1 VTAVAAPARVSIP
14 YKGLEYYAE
23 DDAAFFFGRERE
35 AGIVIGNLLAS
46 RLTLLYGPSGVGK
59 SSLLRAGVLPRLHAR
74 GDVAAVVFSSWIE
87 PPAPAL
93 AAALAAAVGLPQ
105 PEPDATLVEV
115 AEDCGRRFGGD
126 LLVVLDQFEEYFV
139 YHPADD
145 GPGSFAQQLPA
156 LLRRGDL
163 QVSVLI
169 SIREDALARLDR
181 FKGRIPNLFDNYL
194 RVAHLDGASARE
206 AILGPL
212 AQYAKQVPD
221 EQQVGIEP
229 ELVDEI
235 LDQVETGKVTI
246 GVTGAG
252 AVDGAA
258 AGGRIESPYLQL
270 VLTRLWREESAAGSR
285 VLTRATLRRLGGAGQ
300 IVRTHLDDA
309 LGKLPVAQQETAA
322 AVFRFLVTPSGTK
335 IAYRVGDLAEYAER
349 PREEVSFVLTALAAR
364 ETRIVRPVGDDAYEI
379 YHDVLATAILDWRG
393 RYLRSRE
400 AAAAARRRRRNT
412 RLLVLGVV
420 VAGAAVGA
428 AFYKQSQKTT
438 EAQNQALLA
447 EARAAPGFAGI
458 LRPGEGPLAG
468 ADFSPDGRQIVTAAA
483 AGGLTTW
490 RARSRARIENV
501 DSAALTGFRFAA
513 HRDVAVAAGDS
524 PFVWTPATG
533 RTAPLRVGPVEDAA
547 FDPAGTT
554 IATAGA
560 DGIVRI
566 VDWKTHRVVRRI
578 YVPDRSA
585 VRSVDWGPAGDRV
598 ALAGDDGFA
607 LTVSVPSGRV
617 ITRVPPLA
625 KAVDVIRYGPAGA
638 SLLTAGEDG
647 VARVLT
653 PTAGGGSLRTTE
665 LREGRSPLHAAGFSP
680 DGRLVATGGVD
691 GVVCVWD
698 WSARRRTLRFRQP
711 TAVTSLAFSRDGR
724 RLVTTGIDG
733 SARLWSVTR
742 PDLSIR
748 IVGSTLNRRGTALRV
763 VLAVSNVG
771 EADAPR
777 TTADVS
783 FPGLARRVA
792 VPPLRAGARRQVT
805 IGIAVP
811 PHASERT
818 VFVARVDGD
827 FSVVE
832 SSYGN
837 NAATSGP
844 VLALPDLALTTVAA
858 GRVGDVVK
866 VTVDVVNR
874 GQAASGATTLAAAG
888 PGLRSGPVAIPALAP
903 HRRIRRV
910 VALHASGPVRSGR
923 IAVTVDPRHSQA
935 EPGYV
940 NNTDYSPVPPPLAL
954 IG

>member
-1 VTAVAAPARVSIP
+1 VIGVIVVGAAVAA
-14 YKGLEYYAE
+14 
-23 DDAAFFFGRERE
+23 
-35 AGIVIGNLLAS
+35 
-46 RLTLLYGPSGVGK
+46 
-59 SSLLRAGVLPRLHAR
+59 
-74 GDVAAVVFSSWIE
+74 
-87 PPAPAL
+87 
-93 AAALAAAVGLPQ
+93 
-105 PEPDATLVEV
+105 
-115 AEDCGRRFGGD
+115 
-126 LLVVLDQFEEYFV
+126 
-139 YHPADD
+139 
-145 GPGSFAQQLPA
+145 
-156 LLRRGDL
+156 
-163 QVSVLI
+163 
-169 SIREDALARLDR
+169 
-181 FKGRIPNLFDNYL
+181 
-194 RVAHLDGASARE
+194 
-206 AILGPL
+206 
-212 AQYAKQVPD
+212 
-221 EQQVGIEP
+221 
-229 ELVDEI
+229 
-235 LDQVETGKVTI
+235 
-246 GVTGAG
+246 
-252 AVDGAA
+252 
-258 AGGRIESPYLQL
+258 
-270 VLTRLWREESAAGSR
+270 
-285 VLTRATLRRLGGAGQ
+285 
-300 IVRTHLDDA
+300 
-309 LGKLPVAQQETAA
+309 
-322 AVFRFLVTPSGTK
+322 
-335 IAYRVGDLAEYAER
+335 
-349 PREEVSFVLTALAAR
+349 
-364 ETRIVRPVGDDAYEI
+364 
-379 YHDVLATAILDWRG
+379 
-393 RYLRSRE
+393 
-400 AAAAARRRRRNT
+400 
-412 RLLVLGVV
+412 
-420 VAGAAVGA
+420 
-428 AFYKQSQKTT
+428 AFYQQSQKTT
-438 EAQNQALLA
+438 KAQNQALLA

-483 AGGLTTW
+483 AGGLTSW
-490 RARSRARIENV
+490 RARTRARIAGV
-501 DSAALTGFRFAA
+501 DSAELTGFRFAA

-533 RTAPLRVGPVEDAA
+533 RTLPVRVGPVEDAA

-566 VDWKTHRVVRRI
+566 VDWKSHRVVRRI
-578 YVPDRSA
+578 DIPDRSP
-585 VRSVDWGPAGDRV
+585 VRSVDWDPAGDRV
-598 ALAGDDGFA
+598 AVAGDDGFA

-625 KAVDVIRYGPAGA
+625 KAVDVIRYGPSGA

-647 VARVLT
+647 VARVYTARSGRLT
-653 PTAGGGSLRTTE
+653 ATE
-665 LREGRSPLHAAGFSP
+665 LREGRAPLHAAGFSP

-691 GVVCVWD
+691 GVVRVWD

-724 RLVTTGIDG
+724 QVATTGIDG
-733 SARLWSVTR
+733 TARLWSVTR

-748 IVGSTLNRRGTALRV
+748 IVGSTLNRPGTALRV

-888 PGLRSGPVAIPALAP
+888 PGLRSGPVAIPALPP

-910 VALHASGPVRSGR
+910 VALHATGAIRSGR
-923 IAVTVDPRHSQA
+923 IAVTVDPGHSQA

-954 IG
+954 VR